1 MNVSTLNGN
10 GRLVHVTCV
19 QAVATKVN
27 TIKEGSKV
35 LQLLKPPSDD
45 NKNNHNDDDASP
57 DINDVQD
64 IDSYDAVAGMC
75 KIHKYF
81 EYTCLNKPNVAYAP
95 TSLQQTLLIVQ
106 TAQKLSGIV
115 VITGDGVNDSRT
127 LNLILVKRSCK
138 YDINDKLASIT
149 HYYGVEE
156 VWIEYENSKKSLG
169 VQ

>member
-115 VITGDGVNDSRT
+115 VITGDGVNDPRT
-127 LNLILVKRSCK
+127 LKSDIGVAISKRSCRHDPAPSRTTAVTK
-138 YDINDKLASIT
+138 K
-149 HYYGVEE
+149 
-156 VWIEYENSKKSLG
+156 IESD
-169 VQ
+169 